1 MEVRSMKQTRAK
13 IFILSKGR
21 WESRMTSKT
30 LEEIGADYQIVI
42 EEQEYDQYAAVIDP
56 KKILVLPFSN
66 MGLGGI
72 PARNWIWEYST
83 ARGDDAHFVLDDNIR
98 YFYRSLHNT
107 KLRVNSTVPL
117 RAVEDLAERYSNVK
131 MAGLNYHFFQPTFVK
146 KEPLY
151 INTRVYSCIWLTN
164 KTTKRWRVLEWDG
177 NPAPYNEDTD
187 LSLQFL
193 EDGDCTFLL
202 NHFSCGKADSGAV
215 KGGNNDTVYKYAS
228 AEYDNRFKFAA
239 SLAKAHP
246 EFVEVTQKHRRYH
259 HQVNYSKFQNFSVP
273 RLKPGIVI
281 STEPYN
287 YGLKLVKLDDPKN
300 ICGTHTV
307 LNTDNY
313 LELENE

>member
-1 MEVRSMKQTRAK
+1 MKQTRAP

-21 WESRMTSKT
+21 WESRMTSRT

-42 EEQEYDQYAAVIDP
+42 EEQEYDKYAAVIDP

-66 MGLGGI
+66 LGHGGI

-83 ARGDDAHFVLDDNIR
+83 ARGDHAHFIMDDNIR
-98 YFYRSLHNT
+98 YFYRSIHNT
-107 KLRVNSTVPL
+107 KLRVKSMVPL
-117 RAVEDLAERYSNVK
+117 RVIEDLAERYENVP

-164 KTTKRWRVLEWDG
+164 KTSKRWRVLELDG
-177 NPAPYNEDTD
+177 NTAPYNEDTD

-193 EDGDCTFLL
+193 RDGECTLL
-202 NHFSCGKADSGAV
+202 SNHFSIGKADSGAV
-215 KGGNNDTVYKYAS
+215 KGGNNSEVYKYDDPN
-228 AEYDNRFKFAA
+228 YDSRYKFAA
-239 SLAKAHP
+239 SLSKAHP
-246 EFVEVTQKHRRYH
+246 DFVEITQKHRRYH
-259 HQVNYSKFQNFSVP
+259 HQVDYSKFQNFNVL
-273 RLKPGIVI
+273 RLKPGIEI
-281 STEPYN
+281 PTETNN

-300 ICGTHTV
+300 ICSTYKETGV
-307 LNTDNY
+307 ENY